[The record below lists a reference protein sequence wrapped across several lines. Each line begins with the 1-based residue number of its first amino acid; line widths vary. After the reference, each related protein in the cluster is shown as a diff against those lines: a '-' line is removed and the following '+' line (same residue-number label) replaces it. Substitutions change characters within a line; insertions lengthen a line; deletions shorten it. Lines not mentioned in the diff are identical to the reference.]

1 MSKTRVATAA
11 WAAVLASTVAAG
23 GARAAVSEAEFE
35 QMKAQMTALMQRV
48 TALEQENAELRES
61 TASAVSELRLER
73 APVAAPSR
81 PADHWSDRIRFSGDF
96 RYRYEEIDVAAR
108 DVRSR
113 HRLRARAGFVA
124 QLPNAVE
131 VGLRIAAGNESPS
144 SGNTTLGSGGSSK
157 DLFLDQAYATWK
169 PFDGAYLSGG
179 KMKNN
184 FYRPQGSGLLWDSDY
199 TPEGIALGWSGS
211 GLFLNA
217 AAIALESDSNRANRT
232 FYYGVQSGFTIG
244 LGEDLGLTAG
254 AGYLD
259 IPVQG
264 ETVFFGDR
272 DDFSGNSFSCDGDGR
287 CTYNTDFEELE
298 LFSELTWRGLPR
310 PLAVYAHYVQNLD
323 ADEHDTGW
331 IAGTRLGKAGGAGS
345 WDLGYQYER
354 VEADAVL
361 GLLRDSNVAGGG
373 ADIRGHKL
381 FGTYAIDK
389 QWHMGVTVFVDNESG
404 ENAFGTGR
412 DYDRVVLDTLF
423 KY

>member
-1 MSKTRVATAA
+1 M
-11 WAAVLASTVAAG
+11 
-23 GARAAVSEAEFE
+23 
-35 QMKAQMTALMQRV
+35 
-48 TALEQENAELRES
+48 
-61 TASAVSELRLER
+61 
-73 APVAAPSR
+73 
-81 PADHWSDRIRFSGDF
+81 
-96 RYRYEEIDVAAR
+96 
-108 DVRSR
+108 
-113 HRLRARAGFVA
+113 
-124 QLPNAVE
+124 
-131 VGLRIAAGNESPS
+131 
-144 SGNTTLGSGGSSK
+144 
-157 DLFLDQAYATWK
+157 
-169 PFDGAYLSGG
+169 
-179 KMKNN
+179 
-184 FYRPQGSGLLWDSDY
+184 
-199 TPEGIALGWSGS
+199 
-211 GLFLNA
+211 
-217 AAIALESDSNRANRT
+217 
-232 FYYGVQSGFTIG
+232 QSGFTIG

-412 DYDRVVLDTLF
+412 DYDRVVLDTVF